1 MKKKGIATLALA
13 GALAAATMVPAF
25 AAEATSNQKT
35 TVGYT
40 AGGNASTDG
49 RVMVTIPKDVTFTT
63 KGQEETGFDVK
74 ALVWD
79 VDNATWTTPGT
90 IKMGTGKQITVSV
103 ASANAY
109 KLKNT
114 AVANVE
120 GTYEYAVTDPDGEQ
134 GAQKAVT
141 LNNTSNGTAGQ
152 AAQIGILKDATGDGT
167 GANVAVYT
175 LEGTV
180 TMKTTP
186 NVGQDDKPTFFS
198 DTLTYTFAGL

>member
-25 AAEATSNQKT
+25 AATNDST

-63 KGQEETGFDVK
+63 KGQAETGFDVK

-79 VDNATWTTPGT
+79 VDNATWSTPGT
-90 IKMGTGKQITVSV
+90 IKMGKEITVSV
-103 ASANAY
+103 ASDNAY
-109 KLKNT
+109 KLLNAKE
-114 AVANVE
+114 AAGVSGA
-120 GTYEYAVTDPDGEQ
+120 YEYVVADPDTEQ

-141 LNNTSNGTAGQ
+141 LNNTNNGTEKV
-152 AAQIGILKDATGDGT
+152 AAQIGVLKDGAGT
-167 GANVAVYT
+167 PQDPAVYT
-175 LEGTV
+175 LGGTV
-180 TMKTTP
+180 TMTTTP
-186 NVGQDDKPTFFS
+186 NVGQKDKPVFFS
-198 DTLTYTFAGL
+198 DKLVYTFTGMNA